1 MKYTFSFSGEVTVT
15 ADSEQA
21 AYEKADELVAPTCYA
36 SDNCES
42 ITVDNIELID
52 TEEVDE

>member
-1 MKYTFSFSGEVTVT
+1 MKYTFSFSGEVTVI

-21 AYEKADELVAPTCYA
+21 AYQKADELVAPTCYA

-52 TEEVDE
+52 TGEEDE

>member
-1 MKYTFSFSGEVTVT
+1 MKYTFSFSGEVTVI

-21 AYEKADELVAPTCYA
+21 AYQKVDELVAPTIWA
-36 SDNCES
+36 SDNCEN

-52 TEEVDE
+52 TEEDDE

>member
-1 MKYTFSFSGEVTVT
+1 MKYTFSFSGEVTVI

-21 AYEKADELVAPTCYA
+21 AYQKADELVAPTMWA
-36 SDNCES
+36 SDHCES

-52 TEEVDE
+52 TEEDDE